1 MSSGTEGYTTDPLTH
16 TGGSLPFTGSELD
29 VALIATVVLFAL
41 SGLLR
46 WLSAR
51 TAD

>member
-1 MSSGTEGYTTDPLTH
+1 MEGYGADPLTH
-16 TGGSLPFTGSELD
+16 AGGSLPFTGSELD
-29 VALIATVVLFAL
+29 VALIATVALFAL

-51 TAD
+51 PGERA